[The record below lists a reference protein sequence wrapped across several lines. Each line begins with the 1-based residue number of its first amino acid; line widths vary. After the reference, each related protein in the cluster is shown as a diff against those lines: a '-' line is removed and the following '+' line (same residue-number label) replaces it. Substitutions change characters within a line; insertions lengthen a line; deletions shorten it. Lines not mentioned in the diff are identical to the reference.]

1 MKTIIEKET
10 NSIDYKIITRD
21 KRLKWNSYPR
31 NKKKKNRERYNKTMM
46 WEICWNIQIIVVYY
60 WNIINL
66 NVRNYIKL

>member
-31 NKKKKNRERYNKTMM
+31 NKKKKKQRK
-46 WEICWNIQIIVVYY
+46 I
-60 WNIINL
+60 
-66 NVRNYIKL
+66 